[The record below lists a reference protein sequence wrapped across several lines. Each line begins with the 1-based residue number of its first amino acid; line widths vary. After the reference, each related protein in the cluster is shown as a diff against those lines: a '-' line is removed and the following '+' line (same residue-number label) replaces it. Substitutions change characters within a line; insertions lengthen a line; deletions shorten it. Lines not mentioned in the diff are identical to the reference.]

1 MLLFLPLN
9 DPSQVPDTE
18 VNHAL
23 EAVKEPDRNQ
33 EELYHKFPRFDFC
46 PRDVR
51 DYSLSVQLAMR
62 MFYDLNFVGS
72 FKIHEYKLARFVLL
86 VQKGY
91 RDTPYHN
98 WWHAFSVA
106 HFAYSLMKN
115 LRLIERGIIT

>member
-1 MLLFLPLN
+1 M
-9 DPSQVPDTE
+9 
-18 VNHAL
+18 NHAL
-23 EAVKEPDRNQ
+23 EAVKEPDREQ
-33 EELYHKFPRFDFC
+33 DELYRTFQRFDFC
-46 PRDVR
+46 PRDVK
-51 DYSLSVQLAMR
+51 DHALSVQLAMR

-106 HFAYSLMKN
+106 HFAYSLMMN
-115 LRLIERGIIT
+115 LRLIERGTIT